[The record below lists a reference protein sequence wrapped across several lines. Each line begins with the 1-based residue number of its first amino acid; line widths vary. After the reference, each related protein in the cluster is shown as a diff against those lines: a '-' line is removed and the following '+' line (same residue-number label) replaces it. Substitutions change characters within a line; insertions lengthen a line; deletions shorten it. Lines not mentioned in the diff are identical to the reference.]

1 MNLYFY
7 QAPQAKGSTKLCE
20 IKSSNGNMIGSIQRY
35 YRSTLHSAIDLLL
48 GKSQL
53 IVRVK
58 AEDSHGNMV
67 IDAFCK
73 NYSFKKSEY
82 YLHFLGRGSEGIS
95 FHARQIN
102 NITINPEFLIKSND
116 IEIISKTA
124 MFDWVRFYQEGK
136 EIARWR
142 TRIKEKFKTYI
153 EIEENASIQEPLFY
167 AVLGQMLYFIGQ

>member
-1 MNLYFY
+1 MNSYFY

-20 IKSSNGNMIGSIQRY
+20 IKSTDGNSVGSVQRY
-35 YRSTLHSAIDLLL
+35 YKSTLHSAIDFLV
-48 GKSQL
+48 GKNQL

-58 AEDSHGNMV
+58 AEGSHGSMV

-73 NYSFKKSEY
+73 NYYFKRSDY
-82 YLHFLGRGSEGIS
+82 YIRFLSRDWEGIT

-136 EIARWR
+136 EVARWR

-153 EIEENASIQEPLFY
+153 EIEENASIQDPLFY